1 MVITKENKK
10 KKKDAAIGFGV
21 ITVIIVV
28 IVGVIVGVLPEEPK
42 TTQNELEENEL
53 IITDPKL
60 DFETKKDLT
69 KELLKKTD
77 EFELSSEKELDV
89 VADAFVSIDEYRKT
103 NKILEGYSTVEILV
117 DILDDEN
124 GKITELDRRIEYHST
139 TEPRDGF
146 DMEWLFFVSESI
158 EQQVTVCKDS
168 IYQHTLEHVLP
179 GLGVQL
185 QYLIKDGYAKDPS
198 VTPTLNK
205 IAKALYAYKECAS

>member
-21 ITVIIVV
+21 IAVIIVV
-28 IVGVIVGVLPEEPK
+28 IVGVVVAILPESE

-69 KELLKKTD
+69 KELLKKS
-77 EFELSSEKELDV
+77 EFALSSEKELDV
-89 VADAFVSIDEYRKT
+89 VADAFVSIQEYRKT
-103 NKILEGYSTVEILV
+103 NEILEGYSTVEILV

-124 GKITELDRRIEYHST
+124 GKITELDRRMEYHSV
-139 TEPRDGF
+139 TESKDGI
-146 DMEWLFFVSESI
+146 DIEYLSSLPESI
-158 EQQVTVCKDS
+158 EQEVRKCIDGRVT
-168 IYQHTLEHVLP
+168 HTLEYILP
-179 GLGVQL
+179 GLGVDL
-185 QYLIKDGYAKDPS
+185 QYLIKSGYAKDPS